1 LLIPR
6 LGFPW
11 KNKQSPRA
19 MKRFKNLDQVLLALL
34 LLSVAQAALAVGV
47 ALSSMATLSRRS
59 AKPGDHLELVVTV
72 RAASHPKVVLP
83 QTLPELQIHL
93 RRKPQHLMVDDESVW
108 LFRYR
113 VTPKQIG
120 DYQIP
125 PLQIIDGNSWLETK
139 PVFLHVSQKGELPP
153 LSAKELAL
161 GVNISDTLSQE
172 VLKSAPQ
179 PTPQPTPSPTPRDT
193 RAFGVRAISSCWH
206 ALKAFWN
213 YPGK

>member
-1 LLIPR
+1 
-6 LGFPW
+6 
-11 KNKQSPRA
+11 
-19 MKRFKNLDQVLLALL
+19 
-34 LLSVAQAALAVGV
+34 
-47 ALSSMATLSRRS
+47 
-59 AKPGDHLELVVTV
+59 
-72 RAASHPKVVLP
+72 
-83 QTLPELQIHL
+83 
-93 RRKPQHLMVDDESVW
+93 MVDDESVW

-125 PLQIIDGNSWLETK
+125 PLQIIEGNSLLETK
-139 PVFLHVSQKGELPP
+139 PVFLHVSQRGELPP

-161 GVNISDTLSQE
+161 GVNISDALSQE

-179 PTPQPTPSPTPRDT
+179 PTPRPAPSATPRDT
-193 RAFGVRAISSCWH
+193 RGFGVRATSSCWH

>member
-1 LLIPR
+1 M
-6 LGFPW
+6 
-11 KNKQSPRA
+11 N
-19 MKRFKNLDQVLLALL
+19 RFKNLSRLLIALL
-34 LLSVAQAALAVGV
+34 LLSVAQAALAVEV
-47 ALSSMATLSRRS
+47 PLSAMATLSRRS

-72 RAASHPKVVLP
+72 RAATHPKVILP
-83 QTLPELQIHL
+83 PALPELQIHL

-120 DYQIP
+120 DYQISP
-125 PLQIIDGNSWLETK
+125 IQIIDGNSWLEAK
-139 PVFLHVSQKGELPP
+139 PVLLHVSRMGELPP

-161 GVNISDTLSQE
+161 GVNISDALSQE

-179 PTPQPTPSPTPRDT
+179 PTPRPAPSPTPRDT
-193 RAFGVRAISSCWH
+193 RAFGVRALSSCWH
-206 ALKAFWN
+206 ALEAFWN